1 MGILIILGVV
11 FVLILAHQSD
21 ESGYRE
27 KCINDKARF
36 EAMQKDKIH
45 IKKIGKNKRIITLNE
60 NSDNSSKGK

>member
-45 IKKIGKNKRIITLNE
+45 IKKIGKNKKIITLNE
-60 NSDNSSKGK
+60 NSNNSPKGE

>member
-60 NSDNSSKGK
+60 NSNNSPKGE

>member
-1 MGILIILGVV
+1 MGILIILWVV

-45 IKKIGKNKRIITLNE
+45 IKKIGKNKKIITLNE
-60 NSDNSSKGK
+60 NSNNSPKGE